1 MTNTKALRRRLGD
14 LEPEHLTKE
23 RIRFYRRQRK
33 VEGHEVGPADKRRKK
48 PIQDGT
54 ILREL
59 VTLRAALRWA
69 KTERWISEVPY
80 IEVPSQPPP
89 LSQSPPRDTIAP
101 RTYSARRE

>member
-1 MTNTKALRRRLGD
+1 VTNTKALRRRLGD

-80 IEVPSQPPP
+80 IEVPSQP
-89 LSQSPPRDTIAP
+89 LPRDTIAP